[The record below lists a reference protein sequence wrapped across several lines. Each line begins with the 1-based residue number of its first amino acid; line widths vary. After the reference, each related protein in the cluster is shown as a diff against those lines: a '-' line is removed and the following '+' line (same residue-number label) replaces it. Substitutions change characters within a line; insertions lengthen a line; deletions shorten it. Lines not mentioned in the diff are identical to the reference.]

1 MGLGRGAETLSL
13 CLECAGILL
22 FAGVL
27 GATVAIAAAQPVVK
41 QIDPLPDRP
50 PAPVFVVPSTSILL
64 RLAALGGAG
73 RRSRGDYELARAAGR
88 RERGAACRLSRCVT
102 CAGLSKTYE
111 TPSGGIE
118 ALHSV
123 DASFTVGEITA
134 VVGPSGSGKSTLL
147 RALAGLD
154 RPSTGS
160 LRADGR
166 ELAHASPAELRHH
179 RLATVTF
186 VNQKAA
192 DNFVPHLTVRE
203 HAESLPEAG
212 RLLADFGLGRAR
224 RLAADPALGR
234 RAGAGR
240 LRARARARDA
250 GDRGRRADRRAR
262 PRLGRAAAR
271 RDPPPRGRGHGVRDR
286 DARRR
291 RDRDRR
297 PRALPRPRPR
307 RRRPGASRVASA
319 AHVPTGTDELA
330 AVGRA
335 ASASA
340 SAAARRRS
348 RR

>member
-1 MGLGRGAETLSL
+1 ML
-13 CLECAGILL
+13 
-22 FAGVL
+22 
-27 GATVAIAAAQPVVK
+27 P
-41 QIDPLPDRP
+41 DPL
-50 PAPVFVVPSTSILL
+50 L
-64 RLAALGGAG
+64 
-73 RRSRGDYELARAAGR
+73 
-88 RERGAACRLSRCVT
+88 T

-147 RALAGLD
+147 RAIAGLD

-203 HAESLPEAG
+203 HAESLPERRAPAR
-212 RLLADFGLGRAR
+212 RLRAGRAR

-240 LRARARARDA
+240 VRARARARDA
-250 GDRGRRADRRAR
+250 GDRRRRADRRAR

-307 RRRPGASRVASA
+307 RRRPGASRIGERRARPDGDGRARRCRSAPSASRFRRGSETIQALQRRDARAAPRRGRGACSA
-319 AHVPTGTDELA
+319 A
-330 AVGRA
+330 RA
-335 ASASA
+335 RA
-340 SAAARRRS
+340 S
-348 RR
+348 RRC